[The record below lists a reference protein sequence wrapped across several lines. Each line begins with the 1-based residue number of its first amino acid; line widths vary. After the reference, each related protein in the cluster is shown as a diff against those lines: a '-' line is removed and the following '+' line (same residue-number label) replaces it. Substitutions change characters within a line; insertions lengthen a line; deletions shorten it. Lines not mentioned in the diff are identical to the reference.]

1 MTTITRC
8 IVKASV
14 FCISILCCI
23 TAEAQVTLTL
33 PNGAKQQIAEH
44 SEVAKYEMPIGTW
57 SHGTVPTK
65 QVIGP
70 LWQRAWQLQ
79 SPSITVDQFAE
90 PIISQMTEEGYNV
103 VFDCHDVQC
112 GGFDFRYS
120 IKVFPAPQMF
130 VNLRNFR
137 FIALEKASSVKTLL
151 ASKVGSALSLQLIE
165 VNPEASASAEI
176 SLKLPKLTRHTFYT
190 DLQSELLQN
199 GYAVL
204 SDLDYEPG
212 SAKLGAGPFRSLQ
225 ELATFMET
233 QPKAEIIL
241 VGHTD
246 NTGASDANIYLS
258 KRRAASVVERLVTK
272 YGIAAKRLTADG
284 VGFLAPLTA
293 NTTRSGREQN
303 RRVEAVITRIQ

>member
-1 MTTITRC
+1 MTIITRY
-8 IVKASV
+8 IVKAPV
-14 FCISILCCI
+14 FCILFLWCVA
-23 TAEAQVTLTL
+23 AEAQVTLTV

-44 SEVAKYEMPIGTW
+44 SELAKYEMPIGPW
-57 SHGTVPTK
+57 AEGAVPTK

-79 SPSITVDQFAE
+79 SPSITVDQLAE
-90 PIISQMTEEGYNV
+90 PIVSQMTEAGYTV

-120 IKVFPAPQMF
+120 IKVFLAPQMF

-137 FIALEKASSVKTLL
+137 FIAFEKANSVKTLL
-151 ASKVGSALSLQLIE
+151 ASKVGSAISFQLIE
-165 VNPEASASAEI
+165 VNPEASASAAI
-176 SLKLPKLTRHTFYT
+176 SQKLPKLTRQTFYT

-212 SAKLGAGPFRSLQ
+212 SSKLGAGPFRSLQ
-225 ELATFMET
+225 ELATFMDT
-233 QPKAEIIL
+233 QPEAEIIL

-246 NTGASDANIYLS
+246 NTGASDANIALS

-272 YGIAAKRLTADG
+272 YGITAKRLTADG

-293 NTTRSGREQN
+293 NTTKSGREQN
-303 RRVEAVITRIQ
+303 RRVEAVIKRLQ